1 MSPSAPSRRVA
12 LVIAA
17 LLWCL
22 PAASAQEGAA
32 RGELGD
38 AVLERLRPLREA
50 HGLPALAGLVIRAGR
65 VEGIAAVGSRRA
77 GSPEAVTVDD
87 PWHLGSCTKA
97 MTATLIGRLVEGG
110 SVRWDSTLG
119 ELFPE
124 LARAMVA
131 PWPEVT
137 LEQLLM
143 HRAGAPAGLQRDG
156 LWSRLFR
163 DELTPVVELRR
174 EIVASVTRYPPE
186 HAPGTRFLYSNAG
199 YAMAGA
205 VAERVLGR
213 SYEVLLRELLLAP
226 LAMARTG
233 FGPPGRHALDDAP
246 WGHRRAGEALQPMD
260 PAAFGADNPAAIAP
274 AGTVHAPLED
284 WARFVAL
291 HLRGARGELRE
302 GDPLRERT
310 TFEQLHFPRGDEAYA
325 LGWGAGQRP
334 WAGGRVLT
342 HSGSNTMWFATVVI
356 APDANAAALAVTNC
370 GGRPA
375 ERACGELVRALI
387 ALARGQE

>member
-1 MSPSAPSRRVA
+1 MIPSAPSPRAA
-12 LVIAA
+12 LALAA
-17 LLWCL
+17 LLL
-22 PAASAQEGAA
+22 VPAASARAEEA
-32 RGELGD
+32 RGELGE
-38 AVLERLRPLREA
+38 AVLERLHPLREA
-50 HGLPALAGLVIRAGR
+50 HGLPALAGLVIRSGR
-65 VEGIAAVGSRRA
+65 VGGIAAVGSRRA
-77 GSPEAVTVDD
+77 GSAEAVTVDD

-110 SVRWDSTLG
+110 SLRWDSALG

-124 LARAMVA
+124 LASTMVA

-143 HRAGAPAGLQRDG
+143 HRAGAPAGLQREG
-156 LWSRLFR
+156 LWGRLFV
-163 DELTPVVELRR
+163 DERTPISELRR
-174 EIVASVTRYPPE
+174 GVVASLTRHPPE
-186 HAPGTRFLYSNAG
+186 HAPGGRFLYSNPG
-199 YAMAGA
+199 YTVAGA
-205 VAERVLGR
+205 AAEQVLGR
-213 SYEVLLRELLLAP
+213 PYEVLLQELLLAP

-233 FGPPGRHALDDAP
+233 FGPPGRHAVMDAP
-246 WGHRRAGEALQPMD
+246 WGHRRVGEALHPMD

-291 HLRGARGELRE
+291 HLRGARGELRAD
-302 GDPLRERT
+302 DPLRERT
-310 TFEQLHFPRGDEAYA
+310 TFEQLHFPRGDEGYA

-370 GGRPA
+370 GGPPA
-375 ERACGELVRALI
+375 ERACRELVRRLI
-387 ALARGQE
+387 ELARGQG